1 MQFEEFS
8 SLISN
13 NIIGGMNVKKN
24 INKLIAIGIG
34 LNIIIGNG
42 SPVLAS
48 DVINDMK
55 INKIS
60 GFTENTLKVLTLDK
74 AIEAGINNDD
84 QMKILSSNL
93 NYYKDLQDYYD
104 EADND
109 TGEDQNDVNI
119 DSTKQSKEFR
129 KDAVEYEITNLYN
142 SIVLAEKQVE
152 YQREIVNNEETKTGN
167 MKLKYNKGLI
177 DSVSMSKQEASLKTE
192 KDTLQ
197 AKINSLNDLK
207 EQLKLATGINVNN
220 YTFDDRLNYEK
231 LKLDGDLESYIDDKI
246 SIITK
251 YDRELADLLE
261 DAVDDM
267 KDDDLDDLEMPDK
280 DKFYNIPKTDSDG
293 NVIGYD
299 LNEEAY
305 NTAKN
310 GALAA
315 YKGYL
320 EAKKGSE
327 SASAGVNIKEKTYK
341 NMLRSNYSN
350 ILAMEDGIDQ
360 LITNIEI
367 ASKSLA
373 NTKLQY
379 QLGLMATND
388 YNIAVTGYR
397 QLDISLR
404 QTLNQYYQLKTVF
417 EKPWVASS
425 SSLTGQ

>member
-1 MQFEEFS
+1 M
-8 SLISN
+8 
-13 NIIGGMNVKKN
+13 KKN

-34 LNIIIGNG
+34 LSVIVGNV
-42 SPVLAS
+42 SPVLATETIRDS
-48 DVINDMK
+48 NIN
-55 INKIS
+55 IIS
-60 GFTENTLKVLTLDK
+60 GAAENSLKILTLDK
-74 AIEAGINNDD
+74 AIEAGLNNDD

-109 TGEDQNDVNI
+109 NGEDQNDVNI
-119 DSTKQSKEFR
+119 DSAKQSKEFR

-152 YQREIVNNEETKTGN
+152 YQREIVNNEGTKTNN

-207 EQLKLATGINVNN
+207 EKLKLATGINVNN

-293 NVIGYD
+293 NIIGYD

-367 ASKSLA
+367 ANKSLA

-379 QLGLMATND
+379 QLGLMTIND
-388 YNIAVTGYR
+388 YNTAVTGYR

-404 QTLNQYYQLKTVF
+404 QTLNQYYQLKIVF
-417 EKPWVASS
+417 EKPWAVSS
-425 SSLTGQ
+425 SSSAGQ

>member
-1 MQFEEFS
+1 M
-8 SLISN
+8 
-13 NIIGGMNVKKN
+13 KKN

-34 LNIIIGNG
+34 LSVIVGNV
-42 SPVLAS
+42 SPVLATETIRDS
-48 DVINDMK
+48 K
-55 INKIS
+55 INTIS
-60 GFTENTLKVLTLDK
+60 GASENSLKILTLDK
-74 AIEAGINNDD
+74 AIEAGLNNDD

-109 TGEDQNDVNI
+109 NGEDQNDVNI
-119 DSTKQSKEFR
+119 DSAKQSKEFR

-152 YQREIVNNEETKTGN
+152 YQREIVNNEETKTSN

-177 DSVSMSKQEASLKTE
+177 DSVSMSSLKTE

-207 EQLKLATGINVNN
+207 EKLKLATGINVNN

-360 LITNIEI
+360 LITNIDI
-367 ASKSLA
+367 ANKSLA

-379 QLGLMATND
+379 QLGLMTTND
-388 YNIAVTGYR
+388 YNTAATGYR

-404 QTLNQYYQLKTVF
+404 QTLNQYYQLKIVF
-417 EKPWVASS
+417 EKPWAVSS
-425 SSLTGQ
+425 SSSAGQ